1 MAMKRRKAPNRIFG
15 SEFGYQVITGGILF
29 LLLVCCIYPLIYV
42 LGASFMTEKEW
53 IAREGLFLF
62 PHNPTIEAYKE
73 VLSQPDLYR
82 AIGVSVMRTV
92 VGPLVSVTCCLIF
105 GYALSLKDFWGQ
117 RVLSF
122 FVFFTM
128 VFGGGTIPQYLMRDY
143 TGLLDSFWVYV
154 IPGMLSG
161 WTALLFKQTFAGT
174 PDSIIETAKIDGASE
189 LKILTRILVPCN
201 KATIAVMVF
210 MAAVGAWN
218 SWFDAFLYIS
228 ANNTKLIPLQ
238 LYLKNYFSFSSIS
251 GTAAIMNAEAKKMV
265 VAVVGILPIML
276 SYPFFLK
283 YFTKGVYMGAV
294 KE

>member
-1 MAMKRRKAPNRIFG
+1 MKEKRARKRVFG
-15 SEFGYQVITGGILF
+15 SEFGYQVITGTILF
-29 LLLVCCIYPLIYV
+29 LLLVCCLYPLIYV
-42 LGASFMTEKEW
+42 LGASFMTEAEW
-53 IAREGLFLF
+53 IEREGLFLF
-62 PHNPTIEAYKE
+62 PHKPTVEAYIE

-82 AIGVSVMRTV
+82 AIGVSIARTV
-92 VGPLVSVTCCLIF
+92 VGPVVSVVCCMIM
-105 GYALSLKDFWGQ
+105 GYALGLKDFWGK

-143 TGLLDSFWVYV
+143 TGLLDNFWVYV

-174 PDSIIETAKIDGASE
+174 PDSIVEAAKIDGASE
-189 LKILTRILVPCN
+189 LQILTRIMVPCN
-201 KATIAVMVF
+201 KATIAVMLF

-218 SWFDAFLYIS
+218 SWFDSFLYIS
-228 ANNTKLIPLQ
+228 SNNTALIPLQ
-238 LYLKNYFSFSSIS
+238 LYLKNYFSFNSVS

-276 SYPFFLK
+276 TYPFFLK
-283 YFTKGVYMGAV
+283 HFTKGVYMGAV